1 MSASAKINQRV
12 AEMTDRL
19 ATLKSRQLMRE
30 LQFEQRAREL
40 IRKRDAR
47 RRWELG
53 TAILEAG
60 FGEWHAL
67 EVVGVLLEAKERIGD
82 SPTQRLAVRIRAER
96 HLYRRRRTGR
106 GAQKPA
112 SESGAATE
120 PQDGGGLIAAMFD
133 SDQKPDAP

>member
-1 MSASAKINQRV
+1 MSASTKINQRV

-19 ATLKSRQLMRE
+19 ATLKSRQLLRE
-30 LQFEQRAREL
+30 LQLEHQAREL
-40 IRKRDAR
+40 LRKREAR

-82 SPTQRLAVRIRAER
+82 SPTQRLAVRIRAEG
-96 HLYRRRRTGR
+96 HLYRRRRPER

-120 PQDGGGLIAAMFD
+120 PQDGGGLIAAMFE
-133 SDQKPDAP
+133 SDQKPDGP